1 MRFESIISGRH
12 KNRPEMKNFFNL
24 VCLVIILM
32 FPYSVTAHSIGQP
45 PYFKVNGIFTDYY
58 PVPSSSL
65 ADFKLPQDIA
75 TGVFLINTPIDF
87 EIDPALLP
95 VPAEIVDKTKFLW
108 EFGDGEKAEG
118 LKNSHT
124 YLKPGTY
131 FLDIYADSEGGFEPQ
146 LLQSTAIN
154 IMPYKDYIL
163 PKSVITVNGKESS
176 DPLLDLID
184 VNFTGKQKFNGN
196 RSEAGSSS
204 IVEYFW
210 DLGDLNYAEGK
221 EIIFAYDENPYTV
234 FPVLRIKTKDGFIA
248 DSFVQIKDES
258 AFSQSDSGL
267 IGTKNRLSEWKWII
281 GAVVAS
287 LLSAGILTWIL
298 SRFLKK

>member
-12 KNRPEMKNFFNL
+12 QNRPEMKNILNL
-24 VCLVIILM
+24 ICLVLILV
-32 FPYSVTAHSIGQP
+32 FPYSVKAHSIGQP
-45 PYFKVNGIFTDYY
+45 PYFRVNGIYTDYY

-75 TGVFLINTPIDF
+75 TGVFLINATIDF

-95 VPAEIVDKTKFLW
+95 VPSEIVDKTEFLW

-131 FLDIYADSEGGFEPQ
+131 FLDIYANSDGGFEPQ

-154 IMPYKDYIL
+154 IVPYKDYKL
-163 PKSVITVNGKESS
+163 PKSVITVNGKESK

-184 VNFTGKQKFNGN
+184 VNFSGKQKFNGN
-196 RSEAGSSS
+196 KSEAGSGV
-204 IVEYFW
+204 ITEYFW
-210 DLGDLNYAEGK
+210 DLGDLHYAEGK
-221 EIIFAYDENPYTV
+221 EIIYSYPDNPYTV
-234 FPVLRIKTKDGFIA
+234 FPVLRIKTQDGFIA
-248 DSFVQIKDES
+248 DSFVQIKDEN
-258 AFSQSDSGL
+258 AFAESDSG
-267 IGTKNRLSEWKWII
+267 IKNLSFDWKWII
-281 GAVVAS
+281 GTIVAS